1 MTKVPGLLHAT
12 RTVMVGRALG
22 LLAAFGAFVTIAA
35 AYGSSIDTD
44 IYFCAYAVPYAFLV
58 VAGAVLPQSL
68 VPIYAKVAKS
78 ESDASA
84 RRFASASLNAT
95 TLALTALALIGIAAA
110 PGLARLAAP
119 GLHADHV
126 AEVERQLRWLMALVV
141 FGGVAN
147 LAKGILNARF
157 VFFTP
162 SLDTF
167 ASYALVIAAVWIG
180 AGRWG
185 IWALVAGTIAGNLF
199 RLVVMAPDLA
209 RVGWRPVLS
218 HPRLRTWGM
227 TLIPL
232 AAGAIVFG
240 ANFVLMRSLASL
252 SVEPHAVSHLG
263 YAERLVMVP
272 SELVAASLGAA
283 LLPAASA
290 RHAAGERAAFARITS
305 SAIRASL
312 LFLIPAAAG
321 IMSLSGPLVR
331 LVYEHGEFGRAAA
344 RETASTLFWFA
355 PILPGSAVLVVGPAL
370 FAMGRIR
377 AVVVMWCA
385 ITGLTLAIGWALLG
399 SMGVRGVALAYA
411 AATLCVGVGGLVAF
425 SRASALRL
433 GEVARSAA
441 RMTIAAGL
449 MAALVTGGRAL
460 FEGAGWG
467 TGKIET
473 AVEVAMLGFFG
484 AAAYAILMGL
494 FGAPEWAEARRRL

>member
-1 MTKVPGLLHAT
+1 
-12 RTVMVGRALG
+12 MVGRALG
-22 LLAAFGAFVTIAA
+22 LVAAFVAFVTIAA
-35 AYGSSIDTD
+35 AYGSSIETD

-58 VAGAVLPQSL
+58 VAGAVLPQSF
-68 VPIYAKVAKS
+68 VPVYAKVAKS
-78 ESDASA
+78 EGEASA

-95 TLALTALALIGIAAA
+95 TLALTALALVGILAA

-119 GLHADHV
+119 GLHPDHV
-126 AEVERQLRWLMALVV
+126 AEVGRQLRWLMALVV

-147 LAKGILNARF
+147 LAKGILTARF

-185 IWALVAGTIAGNLF
+185 IWALVAGTLLGNLF
-199 RLVVMAPDLA
+199 RLAVMAPDLA

-218 HPRLRTWGM
+218 HPRLRTWGA
-227 TLIPL
+227 TLVPL

-252 SVEPHAVSHLG
+252 AVEPHSVSHLG

-283 LLPAASA
+283 LLPAAAA
-290 RHAAGERAAFARITS
+290 RHAAGERAEFARVTS
-305 SAIRASL
+305 SAVRASL

-321 IMSLSGPLVR
+321 VMALSEPLVR

-344 RETASTLFWFA
+344 KETASTLFWFA
-355 PILPGSAVLVVGPAL
+355 PILPGSTVLIVGQAL
-370 FAMGRIR
+370 FAMGKVR
-377 AVVVMWCA
+377 AVVAMWCV

-399 SMGVRGVALAYA
+399 PMGVRGVALAYA
-411 AATLCVGVGGLVAF
+411 AATVFAGVGGLVALAR
-425 SRASALRL
+425 SSKLRL
-433 GEVARSAA
+433 GDVGKSAA
-441 RMTIAAGL
+441 RMVASAGV

-460 FEGAGWG
+460 FESSGWG

-473 AVEVAMLGFFG
+473 GIEVAMLGFFG
-484 AAAYAILMGL
+484 AAAYAVLMGL
-494 FGAPEWAEARRRL
+494 LGAPEWAEARRRL